1 MLSSW
6 HWKVALQT
14 VWGHREGA
22 GGREPENQGLDFD
35 MSVEY
40 VLHVAVT
47 NLFLGYSIPEFH
59 SSLAR
64 YPVLSVETEMK

>member
-14 VWGHREGA
+14 AWGHKEGA
-22 GGREPENQGLDFD
+22 GGREPENQGLNPE
-35 MSVEY
+35 MSVVY
-40 VLHVAVT
+40 VLHVTVT
-47 NLFLGYSIPEFH
+47 NLFLGDFIPEFH

-64 YPVLSVETEMK
+64 NPISPVETEMK